1 MLRQGRNRVETFSMI
16 YKSSSIGRR
25 QLHSSQ
31 CIFHHQAEAG
41 AAPLR
46 QPAKAMSGIDA
57 KAMKYIIDE
66 LSRASSL
73 TCSQSY
79 ENVIETTFWL

>member
-1 MLRQGRNRVETFSMI
+1 MLRQGRNRVETYSMI

-46 QPAKAMSGIDA
+46 QPAKAMSSIDA
-57 KAMKYIIDE
+57 VSYSKAMKYIIE
-66 LSRASSL
+66 ESIRASSL
-73 TCSQSY
+73 TCSQS
-79 ENVIETTFWL
+79 